1 MDHFARPHDSLAI
14 DAVDG
19 RLRRNFQGYTTDDA
33 SVLLGL
39 GASSIALS
47 AGYVQNS
54 PSVPGWRDKV
64 RSGALPVASGI
75 ALTDADRLRRAVI
88 GEIMCR
94 NEVDLAAIAAHPCAE
109 FANLMDAGPA
119 LQEMAYDRVVEWD
132 RRRVRLTAMGRPFV
146 RVVAAAFATYLDR
159 VGACHSALV

>member
-1 MDHFARPHDSLAI
+1 MPPFRAEDVITSAGYVSVGMDHFARPHDSLAI

-94 NEVDLAAIAAHPCAE
+94 MMLDPRCRKWRATEWWSGT
-109 FANLMDAGPA
+109 DAGS
-119 LQEMAYDRVVEWD
+119 E
-132 RRRVRLTAMGRPFV
+132 
-146 RVVAAAFATYLDR
+146 
-159 VGACHSALV
+159 